1 VLPVVIAVTVGNRR
15 RGRMKG
21 KAAIW
26 WEAGKPLEIR
36 EYPVPD
42 VRPDGILLRLNLA
55 NICGSDIHFVEGR
68 GPRLR
73 GGIPQIL
80 GHEMMGTIVKI
91 GSEVRTDS
99 LGQPLREGDR
109 LVYSYYSPCGK
120 CWACYTGVPGCPNR
134 YRRWL
139 GVPADAPPHFNG
151 AFAEY
156 YYLHPGHWTFKVPGE
171 LANPMVSPVNCALSQ
186 MIYSIHQIGIMLG
199 DTVVIQ
205 GAGGLGLYG
214 IAVAKEMGAG
224 RVVSLDRREHRLE
237 MARTFGAD
245 VTINV
250 ERVSQAQRYEMIR
263 DLTRG
268 VGADV
273 VVEVCG
279 VPEMVDEGLRMARIG
294 GRYLLIGNINLEMPG
309 QLDPGNAVRMSKTIR
324 AVSVYE
330 QWVIPRALDFLVR
343 TKGKYPFERIISHTF
358 PLVEI
363 NQAFDFARSG
373 QPIRVALEC

>member
-1 VLPVVIAVTVGNRR
+1 MT
-15 RGRMKG
+15 G

-42 VRPDGILLRLNLA
+42 VKPDGILVKLHLA

-68 GPRLR
+68 GPRLK

-80 GHEMMGTIVKI
+80 GHEMMGTIQKLGREVK
-91 GSEVRTDS
+91 TDS
-99 LGQPLREGDR
+99 LGQPLAEGDR
-109 LVYSYYSPCGK
+109 LVYSYYSPCGQ
-120 CWACYTGVPGCPNR
+120 CWACSTGVPGCPNR

-139 GVPADAPPHFNG
+139 GVPADTPPHFNG

-156 YYLHPGHWTFKVPGE
+156 YYLHPGHWTFKIPLDLPNHV
-171 LANPMVSPVNCALSQ
+171 VSPVNCALAQ
-186 MIYSIHQIGIMLG
+186 MVYSIHKIGIMLG

-214 IAVAKEMGAG
+214 VAVAKEMGAG
-224 RVVSLDRREHRLE
+224 RVISLDKRDHRLE
-237 MARTFGAD
+237 MAKAFGAD

-250 ERVSQAQRYEMIR
+250 EKMPHAQRLEMIK
-263 DLTRG
+263 DLTHG

-279 VPEMVDEGLRMARIG
+279 SPDAVDEGMRMARVG
-294 GRYLLIGNINLEMPG
+294 GRYLLIGNINLDMAG
-309 QLDPGNAVRMSKTIR
+309 QVDPGNAVRFSKTIM
-324 AVSVYE
+324 AVSVYQ
-330 QWVIPRALDFLVR
+330 QWVIPRALDLLVR
-343 TKGKYPFERIISHTF
+343 CKDRYPFDKIISHTF
-358 PLVEI
+358 PLEEI
-363 NQAFDFARSG
+363 NAAMDFARTG

>member
-1 VLPVVIAVTVGNRR
+1 MT
-15 RGRMKG
+15 G

-42 VRPDGILLRLNLA
+42 VKPDGILVKLSLA

-68 GPRLR
+68 GPRLK
-73 GGIPQIL
+73 GGIAQIL
-80 GHEMMGTIVKI
+80 GHEMMGTIQKLGREVK
-91 GSEVRTDS
+91 TDS
-99 LGQPLREGDR
+99 LGQPLAEGDR
-109 LVYSYYSPCGK
+109 LVYSYYSPCGQ
-120 CWACYTGVPGCPNR
+120 CWACSTGVPGCPNR

-156 YYLHPGHWTFKVPGE
+156 YYLHPGHWTFKVPQD
-171 LANPMVSPVNCALSQ
+171 LPTHVVSPVNCAQAQ
-186 MIYSIHQIGIMLG
+186 MVYSIHKIGIMLG
-199 DTVVIQ
+199 DTLVIQ

-214 IAVAKEMGAG
+214 IAVAKEMGAA
-224 RVVSLDRREHRLE
+224 RVISLDMRDHRLE
-237 MARTFGAD
+237 MAKAFGAD

-250 ERVSQAQRYEMIR
+250 EKMPQAQRLEMVR

-279 VPEMVDEGLRMARIG
+279 SPDAVDEGMRMARVG
-294 GRYLLIGNINLEMPG
+294 GRYLLIGNINLDMAG
-309 QLDPGNAVRMSKTIR
+309 QMDPGNAVRFSKTIV
-324 AVSVYE
+324 AVSVYQ
-330 QWVIPRALDFLVR
+330 QWVIPRALDLLVR
-343 TKGKYPFERIISHTF
+343 CKDRYPFDKIISHTF
-358 PLVEI
+358 PLEEI
-363 NQAFDFARSG
+363 NAAMDFARSG

>member
-1 VLPVVIAVTVGNRR
+1 MT
-15 RGRMKG
+15 G

-42 VRPDGILLRLNLA
+42 VKPDGILVKLSLA

-68 GPRLR
+68 GPRLK
-73 GGIPQIL
+73 GGIAQIL
-80 GHEMMGTIVKI
+80 GHEMMGTIQKLGREVK
-91 GSEVRTDS
+91 TDS
-99 LGQPLREGDR
+99 LGQPLAEGDR
-109 LVYSYYSPCGK
+109 LVYSYYSPCGQ
-120 CWACYTGVPGCPNR
+120 CWACFTGVPGCPNR

-139 GVPADAPPHFNG
+139 GVPADMAPHFNG

-156 YYLHPGHWTFKVPGE
+156 YYLHPGHWTFKVPRD
-171 LANPMVSPVNCALSQ
+171 LPNHVVSPVNCALAQ
-186 MIYSIHQIGIMLG
+186 MVYSIHKVGIMLG
-199 DTVVIQ
+199 DTLIIQ

-214 IAVAKEMGAG
+214 IAVAKEMGAA
-224 RVVSLDRREHRLE
+224 RVISLDKREHRLE
-237 MARTFGAD
+237 MAKAFGAD

-250 ERVSQAQRYEMIR
+250 EKMPQAQRLEMVR

-279 VPEMVDEGLRMARIG
+279 SPDAVDEGMRMARVG
-294 GRYLLIGNINLEMPG
+294 GRYLLIGNINLDMAG
-309 QLDPGNAVRMSKTIR
+309 QVDPGNAVRFSKTIV
-324 AVSVYE
+324 AVSVYQ
-330 QWVIPRALDFLVR
+330 QWVIPRALDLLVR
-343 TKGKYPFERIISHTF
+343 CKDRYPFDKIISHTF
-358 PLVEI
+358 PLEEI
-363 NQAFDFARSG
+363 NAAMDFARSG

>member
-1 VLPVVIAVTVGNRR
+1 MT
-15 RGRMKG
+15 G

-42 VRPDGILLRLNLA
+42 VKPDGILVKLHLA

-68 GPRLR
+68 GPRLK

-80 GHEMMGTIVKI
+80 GHEMMGTIQKLGREVK
-91 GSEVRTDS
+91 TDS
-99 LGQPLREGDR
+99 LGQPLAEGDR
-109 LVYSYYSPCGK
+109 LVYSYYSPCGQ
-120 CWACYTGVPGCPNR
+120 CWACSTGVPGCPNR

-139 GVPADAPPHFNG
+139 GVPADTPPHFNG

-156 YYLHPGHWTFKVPGE
+156 YYLHPGHWTFKIPLDLPNNV
-171 LANPMVSPVNCALSQ
+171 VSPVNCALAQ
-186 MIYSIHQIGIMLG
+186 MVYSIHKIGIMLG

-214 IAVAKEMGAG
+214 VAVAKEMGAG
-224 RVVSLDRREHRLE
+224 RVISLDKRDHRLE
-237 MARTFGAD
+237 MAKAFGAD

-250 ERVSQAQRYEMIR
+250 EKMPHAQRLEMIK
-263 DLTRG
+263 DLTHG

-279 VPEMVDEGLRMARIG
+279 SPDAVDEGMRMARVG
-294 GRYLLIGNINLEMPG
+294 GRYLLIGNINLDMAG
-309 QLDPGNAVRMSKTIR
+309 QVDPGNAVRFSKTIM
-324 AVSVYE
+324 AVSVYQ
-330 QWVIPRALDFLVR
+330 QWVIPRALDLLVR
-343 TKGKYPFERIISHTF
+343 CKDRYPFDKIISHTF
-358 PLVEI
+358 PLEEI
-363 NQAFDFARSG
+363 NAAMDFARTG

>member
-1 VLPVVIAVTVGNRR
+1 
-15 RGRMKG
+15 MKA

-42 VRPDGILLRLNLA
+42 VKPDGILVKLSLA

-68 GPRLR
+68 GPRLK

-80 GHEMMGTIVKI
+80 GHEMMGTIQKLGREVK
-91 GSEVRTDS
+91 TDS
-99 LGQPLREGDR
+99 LGQPLAEGDR
-109 LVYSYYSPCGK
+109 LVYSYYSPCGQ
-120 CWACYTGVPGCPNR
+120 CWACSTGVPGCPNR

-139 GVPADAPPHFNG
+139 GVPADTPPHFNG

-156 YYLHPGHWTFKVPGE
+156 YYLHPGHWTFKVPQD
-171 LANPMVSPVNCALSQ
+171 LSNHVVSPVNCALAQ
-186 MIYSIHQIGIMLG
+186 MVYSIHKIGIMLG
-199 DTVVIQ
+199 DTLVIQ

-214 IAVAKEMGAG
+214 IAVAKEMGAA
-224 RVVSLDRREHRLE
+224 RVISLDKRDHRLE
-237 MARTFGAD
+237 MAKAFGAD

-250 ERVSQAQRYEMIR
+250 EKIPQAQRLEMVR

-279 VPEMVDEGLRMARIG
+279 SPDAVDEGMRMARVG
-294 GRYLLIGNINLEMPG
+294 GRYLLIGNINLDMAG
-309 QLDPGNAVRMSKTIR
+309 QVDPGNAVRFSKTIV
-324 AVSVYE
+324 AVSVYQ
-330 QWVIPRALDFLVR
+330 QWVIPRALDLLVR
-343 TKGKYPFERIISHTF
+343 CKDRYPFDKIISHTF
-358 PLVEI
+358 PLEEI
-363 NQAFDFARSG
+363 NTAMDFARTG

>member
-1 VLPVVIAVTVGNRR
+1 
-15 RGRMKG
+15 MKG

-42 VRPDGILLRLNLA
+42 VKPDGVLVKLNLA

-68 GPRLR
+68 GPRLK

-80 GHEMMGTIVKI
+80 GHEMMGTIQRLGREVK
-91 GSEVRTDS
+91 TDS
-99 LGQPLREGDR
+99 LGQPLQEGDR
-109 LVYSYYSPCGK
+109 LVYSYYSPCGQ
-120 CWACYTGVPGCPNR
+120 CWACFTGVPGCPNR

-139 GVPADAPPHFNG
+139 GVPADTPPHFNG

-156 YYLHPGHWTFKVPGE
+156 YYLHPGHWTFKVPSD
-171 LANPMVSPVNCALSQ
+171 LPNHVVSPVNCALAQ
-186 MIYSIHQIGIMLG
+186 MVYSIHQVGITLG

-214 IAVAKEMGAG
+214 IAVAKEMGAA
-224 RVVSLDRREHRLE
+224 RVISLDRRDHRLE
-237 MARTFGAD
+237 MAKAFGAD

-250 ERVSQAQRYEMIR
+250 ERMPRTQRLEMIG

-279 VPEMVDEGLRMARIG
+279 SPDAVDEGMRMARVG
-294 GRYLLIGNINLEMPG
+294 GRYLLIGNINLDMAG
-309 QLDPGNAVRMSKTIR
+309 QVDPGNAVRFSKTIT
-324 AVSVYE
+324 AVSVYQ
-330 QWVIPRALDFLVR
+330 QWVIPRSLDLLVR
-343 TKGKYPFERIISHTF
+343 NRDRYPFDKIISHTF
-358 PLVEI
+358 PLEEI
-363 NQAFDFARSG
+363 NTAMDFARSS

>member
-1 VLPVVIAVTVGNRR
+1 
-15 RGRMKG
+15 MKG

-42 VRPDGILLRLNLA
+42 VKPDGILLRLNLA

-68 GPRLR
+68 GPRLK

-139 GVPADAPPHFNG
+139 GVPADTPPHFNG

-224 RVVSLDRREHRLE
+224 RVVSLDRREHRLD
-237 MARTFGAD
+237 MARAFGAD
-245 VTINV
+245 TTINV
-250 ERVSQAQRYEMIR
+250 ERVPQAQRYEMIR

-343 TKGKYPFERIISHTF
+343 TKGKYPFDKIISHTF
-358 PLVEI
+358 PLEEI

-373 QPIRVALEC
+373 APIRAALEC

>member
-1 VLPVVIAVTVGNRR
+1 
-15 RGRMKG
+15 MKG

-42 VRPDGILLRLNLA
+42 VKPDGILVKLHLA

-68 GPRLR
+68 GPRLK

-80 GHEMMGTIVKI
+80 GHEMMGTIQKLGREVK
-91 GSEVRTDS
+91 TDS
-99 LGQPLREGDR
+99 LGQPLAEGDR
-109 LVYSYYSPCGK
+109 LVYSYYSPCGQ
-120 CWACYTGVPGCPNR
+120 CWACSTGVPGCPNR

-139 GVPADAPPHFNG
+139 GVPADTPPHFNG

-156 YYLHPGHWTFKVPGE
+156 YYLHPGHWTFKIPHDLPNHV
-171 LANPMVSPVNCALSQ
+171 VSPVNCALAQ
-186 MIYSIHQIGIMLG
+186 MVYSIHKIGIMLG

-224 RVVSLDRREHRLE
+224 RVISLDKQDHRLE
-237 MARTFGAD
+237 MAKAFGAD

-250 ERVSQAQRYEMIR
+250 EKMPQAQRLEMIK
-263 DLTRG
+263 DLTHG

-279 VPEMVDEGLRMARIG
+279 SPDAVDEGMRMARVG
-294 GRYLLIGNINLEMPG
+294 GRYLLIGNINLDMAG
-309 QLDPGNAVRMSKTIR
+309 QVDPGNAVRFSKTIV
-324 AVSVYE
+324 AVSVYQ
-330 QWVIPRALDFLVR
+330 QWVIPRALDLLVR
-343 TKGKYPFERIISHTF
+343 CKDRYPFDKIISHTF
-358 PLVEI
+358 PLEEI
-363 NQAFDFARSG
+363 NTAMDFARTG

>member
-1 VLPVVIAVTVGNRR
+1 MT
-15 RGRMKG
+15 G

-42 VRPDGILLRLNLA
+42 VKPDGILVKLSLA

-68 GPRLR
+68 GPRLK
-73 GGIPQIL
+73 GGIAQIL
-80 GHEMMGTIVKI
+80 GHEMMGTIQKLGREVK
-91 GSEVRTDS
+91 TDS
-99 LGQPLREGDR
+99 LGQPLAEGDR
-109 LVYSYYSPCGK
+109 LVYSYYSPCGQ
-120 CWACYTGVPGCPNR
+120 CWACFTGVPGCPNR

-139 GVPADAPPHFNG
+139 GVPADMAPHFNG

-156 YYLHPGHWTFKVPGE
+156 YYLHPGHWTFKVPRD
-171 LANPMVSPVNCALSQ
+171 LPNHVVSPVNCALAQ
-186 MIYSIHQIGIMLG
+186 MVYSIHKVGIMLG
-199 DTVVIQ
+199 DTLIIQ

-214 IAVAKEMGAG
+214 IAVAKEMGAA
-224 RVVSLDRREHRLE
+224 RVISLDKREHRLE
-237 MARTFGAD
+237 MAKAFGAD

-250 ERVSQAQRYEMIR
+250 EKMPQAQRLEMVR

-279 VPEMVDEGLRMARIG
+279 SPDAVDEGMRMARVG
-294 GRYLLIGNINLEMPG
+294 GRYLLIGNINLDMAG
-309 QLDPGNAVRMSKTIR
+309 QVDPGNAVRFSKTIV
-324 AVSVYE
+324 AVSVYQ
-330 QWVIPRALDFLVR
+330 QWVIPRALDLLVR
-343 TKGKYPFERIISHTF
+343 CKDRYPFDKIISHTF
-358 PLVEI
+358 PLEEI
-363 NQAFDFARSG
+363 NAAMDFARTG